1 MSNYDVSRFVKAQE
15 RTHATAVQELR
26 NGMKLTHWSWWEIPQ
41 IVGLGY
47 SYTSQQYGIQDLGE
61 AKAYL
66 ENETLRAHL
75 LEICDAL
82 LSLES
87 NNASMVMGSKD
98 AMKLRS
104 CMTLFSEADP
114 ECEEFI
120 KVLEKYY
127 AGRKDRATLMI
138 LKRLGR

>member
-1 MSNYDVSRFVKAQE
+1 MS
-15 RTHATAVQELR
+15 ATATGVTTSVATTAGVRTLPLGGVR
-26 NGMKLTHWSWWEIPQ
+26 RGVIGVGALWVLHLSA
-41 IVGLGY
+41 IVGGDTLGPCH
-47 SYTSQQYGIQDLGE
+47 
-61 AKAYL
+61 A
-66 ENETLRAHL
+66 L

-87 NNASMVMGSKD
+87 NNASMVMGSTD